1 MPIVII
7 YYVVFESVVFES
19 PEGDISNELRNSPV
33 VSRRHD
39 PPLFRQDAGF
49 K

>member
-1 MPIVII
+1 MPTVII
-7 YYVVFESVVFES
+7 YYYVVFES
-19 PEGDISNELRNSPV
+19 PEGDICSELRNSSV
-33 VSRRHD
+33 ASRRHD

>member
-7 YYVVFESVVFES
+7 YYVVFESAVFES
-19 PEGDISNELRNSPV
+19 PEGDSSSELRNSPV
-33 VSRRHD
+33 VSSRHD

-49 K
+49 I